1 MMEIGRELN
10 GRYIVKELLGE
21 GGEGRTYL
29 AHDKQ
34 QNRHMAVKELC
45 QKPSDEQLAAWE
57 KLIQLG
63 KLPGIVQ
70 LFEVFEEEQT
80 FYMVMEYTEG
90 TNGVQVL
97 ANSVQGI
104 ASAQAASILYPVVRG
119 ISILHENGLL
129 HRDVSTD
136 NIIITADGYG
146 VLCDL
151 SLICENRENGVV
163 EGVSRVKNGFSPIEF
178 YIDGGRQGQWS
189 DVYEVCATLYHLLTG
204 QVLAASTERGGEDPF
219 AGFAV
224 QLPEESLCVIRAG
237 LEVKGEQRLDNL
249 LPVCQI
255 LERASAL
262 EDQQANAG
270 GAFVPVNPGQPYIAQ
285 NGMRTLPL
293 NAQSVISFNP
303 DNAMNAKK
311 KKEHGTGR
319 KMIMAFAT
327 VCVLLVF
334 FAAGILFYNAKTG
347 DGDSDSDSA
356 KQEDSSRDDSKDGSE
371 KPDGADIS
379 LDELMELY
387 QDYMKY
393 DLQIDSSDISAYKL
407 VCINDD
413 GLPEFFLGPASLF
426 GGAIMMYYNTVTE
439 KCESIQYEITIS
451 SSTSTDSIKY
461 NKEEGRFCV
470 YDYTPATTNFA
481 SSEKNTY
488 YQFGEEGN
496 IEHIGYSEVIDGRLY
511 DIANRKMVSLREYD
525 EYNSDF
531 GEFQDSFGYE
541 DTYVTFEKAYEK
553 FLEE

>member
-204 QVLAASTERGGEDPF
+204 QVLAASTERGEEDPF

-237 LEVKGEQRLDNL
+237 LEVKGGQRLDNL

-255 LERASAL
+255 LERVSVL
-262 EDQQANAG
+262 EDQQVNAG
-270 GAFVPVNPGQPYIAQ
+270 EPFAPVNPGQPYIAQ
-285 NGMRTLPL
+285 NDMRTLPL

-319 KMIMAFAT
+319 KMIMAFAM
-327 VCVLLVF
+327 VCVLFVF
-334 FAAGILFYNAKTG
+334 FAAGVWFYNAKVE
-347 DGDSDSDSA
+347 DSDSDGDTV
-356 KQEDSSRDDSKDGSE
+356 KKEKEDD
-371 KPDGADIS
+371 DGADSADEEDIS

-387 QDYMKY
+387 ADYMKY
-393 DLQIDSSDISAYKL
+393 EFPEQFSDNLIMDGYKF
-407 VCINDD
+407 VCIDAD
-413 GLPEFFLGPASLF
+413 GLPECYLSYRTADFDWGFILL
-426 GGAIMMYYNTVTE
+426 YYNNDTKECEAENFDFSLRDYNVKYTE
-439 KCESIQYEITIS
+439 NENLFCIYYVGSIGYEANM
-451 SSTSTDSIKY
+451 Y
-461 NKEEGRFCV
+461 F
-470 YDYTPATTNFA
+470 
-481 SSEKNTY
+481 
-488 YQFGEEGN
+488 QFGE
-496 IEHIGYSEVIDGRLY
+496 DGRSCQIGSSRNTMNNIGTY
-511 DIANRKMVSLREYD
+511 AVGSRQDVSLKEYE
-525 EYNSDF
+525 EYNNDF
-531 GEFQDSFGYE
+531 GEFEDHFGYQ
-541 DTYVTFEKAYEK
+541 DMYVSLEKAYEK
-553 FLEE
+553 FLAE